1 MASALR
7 NPWIHLLIEEQFT
20 AAFEKF
26 KDVFVPGQDLQRGHY
41 HYERKSGSIVIQQN
55 KGRRAQFLAVHG
67 KPGEQP
73 EGYAISDGTNKICV
87 DFDLAA
93 VDAFRNKDGRSLDE
107 IHRGIIVL
115 GKYDL
120 GGEGS
125 QQIGRPGNVSEHE
138 RIKVLLGKLENLL
151 AGAGALAQPPASPIR
166 SQEDDASDEVVPSLS
181 NDTLAGFATQ
191 VDYRKEDRRHDQEQ
205 LSKRGTADLAAILK
219 SRAAQI
225 SDIRKTNGNDSKSLS
240 PLRSSDSSSFD
251 SRSIRATKKDVA
263 PSNSIPD
270 DNESESSQE
279 NTKGLELSALQLPP
293 TVSQPA
299 ELNDPNKLLSFVD
312 QLQQDNPFEGLKR
325 IPRRYVRIPG
335 DQKAMLESQDS
346 WFKPNLDGRPR
357 HAAIPAQALSDVTR
371 FMDRVRNAILQQSE
385 GSKFATSSSGSVENI
400 EQGSAAEEGSSE
412 SDSDRVEDMDQSN
425 RKSLAKLQ
433 VTSRN
438 FSSSGPDIVEDVDEE
453 DDDDCMSWSPSP
465 EPEEAISQQL
475 AKPQRSSGNQS
486 SQIPNSHGGASQP
499 WKPGPKTFVRKPIDI
514 PPSSPTG
521 IEELELAPIHAIG
534 DVIEAGDV
542 QEGARPDSS
551 QELPSSHSRSSK
563 YVQVEQTP
571 LSKSRGPSHAPS
583 RQSLTRGLDAEQHAS
598 GNISSD
604 PIIPATFNDTSSSSK
619 HVSSSTEQKETEKIT
634 VALPTLGPDCTP
646 LLSRSREDE
655 SGLLVGISYSNEQP
669 PHAIDSARRM
679 DPPRRLDILP
689 ASSAPAPPGNQQ
701 MLNNS
706 ENPTFS
712 QSIPASSPPG
722 PVSSQVNEAE
732 QQCASPVSSQVNES
746 EQQCA
751 STDKIPGAPKP
762 SKKHRATGLDTMTEK
777 RVYSKLNRSMR
788 PIAESHVEMS
798 PEADMERNQRIQR
811 EIQQAIQE
819 ANRVVAEQNAANTTE
834 LPISESIVDEEI
846 PAEAHG
852 GPGDSARSKDA
863 RKAVFLKNFKEPLYS
878 AESEE
883 RNDVGHARRPSE
895 RQTTRSLAPTT
906 PTEVGVRGAIT
917 KPVIDAQ
924 PRRSSRPELVQED
937 DIVEHP
943 TPQNYDEGLE
953 PSVNDSPRRN
963 EITPAEDA
971 ALSDT
976 VQSIYDRYK
985 SHYPDYC
992 GSEWCFT
999 KALVYM
1005 EWMEESGNG
1014 LHRFLCDDFL
1024 RVYPEYEA
1032 TIIKLSPEKRI
1043 TGRVYYNRNIQRPVY
1058 QQGLIVPEN
1067 FSVDLLTLNQKDVE
1081 KVRSRF
1087 NTPATG
1093 AESRGK
1099 AVSPVTGPVEHAE
1112 ETISAT
1118 PSPLKAQ
1125 VLGPGQPSPILGCSD
1140 RFVRPHARE
1149 RFFETPSQLQNTTN
1163 QPGLPAD
1170 SEASVKTT
1178 KITKR
1183 ALPWIPSNPAQ
1194 KSSLPKRPT
1203 QISPINGSS
1212 GSKKRQLTTDQSR
1225 RKTLPPYLRAQTS
1238 KSSPASRAEEE
1249 PGPVSR
1255 DRTSYKAPS
1264 RPSSESAFLAASS
1277 SPEIHGFTERW
1288 VADLQLSEG
1297 ALVGSTQT
1305 ASPAQPV
1312 KGHVSKEQLQPVRNS
1327 SGESSTKRQPRRKM
1341 SYADFVAQQ
1350 VLRRRA
1356 SGGLSSRGST
1366 PRKSTGFCTTPK
1378 ERAPKV
1384 FKEPETQPW
1393 N

>member
-7 NPWIHLLIEEQFT
+7 NPWIHLLIEEQLT
-20 AAFEKF
+20 AAFEQF
-26 KDVFVPGQDLQRGHY
+26 KDVLVPGQDLQMGHCY
-41 HYERKSGSIVIQQN
+41 YERKSGSI
-55 KGRRAQFLAVHG
+55 VHG

-73 EGYAISDGTNKICV
+73 EGYAISDGTHKICV
-87 DFDLAA
+87 AFDLAA
-93 VDAFRNKDGRSLDE
+93 TDAFRNKDGRSVYE

-138 RIKVLLGKLENLL
+138 RIKVLLGKLENLF
-151 AGAGALAQPPASPIR
+151 AGAGTLAQPPPSTIR

-181 NDTLAGFATQ
+181 NDTQAGFATQ
-191 VDYRKEDRRHDQEQ
+191 VDYRKENRRHDQEQ

-225 SDIRKTNGNDSKSLS
+225 PNIRKANGNDSKSLS
-240 PLRSSDSSSFD
+240 PLRSSDSSFD
-251 SRSIRATKKDVA
+251 SRSIRTMENDIA
-263 PSNSIPD
+263 PSNSNLD
-270 DNESESSQE
+270 HNESESSQE
-279 NTKGLELSALQLPP
+279 NTKSLEISAPQLPP

-299 ELNDPNKLLSFVD
+299 ELNDPNKLPLFVD

-335 DQKAMLESQDS
+335 DQKVLLESQDS

-357 HAAIPAQALSDVTR
+357 YAAIPAQALSDVTR
-371 FMDRVRNAILQQSE
+371 FMDRDRNAILQKSQ
-385 GSKFATSSSGSVENI
+385 GSKLASSSSGSVEDI

-412 SDSDRVEDMDQSN
+412 SDSDRAEDMDQSN
-425 RKSLAKLQ
+425 RKSQAKLQ

-465 EPEEAISQQL
+465 EPEKAISQQL

-486 SQIPNSHGGASQP
+486 SQMTNSYGGAPQP

-521 IEELELAPIHAIG
+521 VEELELAPIHAIG

-571 LSKSRGPSHAPS
+571 LSKSRTPGHAPS

-634 VALPTLGPDCTP
+634 VALPTLDPDCTP
-646 LLSRSREDE
+646 LRSQISPSSISRSREDE
-655 SGLLVGISYSNEQP
+655 SGLHVGIGYSNEQS
-669 PHAIDSARRM
+669 PHAIVSARRM

-701 MLNNS
+701 MLNS
-706 ENPTFS
+706 SQNPTFS

-722 PVSSQVNEAE
+722 LVSSQINEA
-732 QQCASPVSSQVNES
+732 

-751 STDKIPGAPKP
+751 STDKIPGVPKP
-762 SKKHRATGLDTMTEK
+762 SKKHRATGSDMITEK

-788 PIAESHVEMS
+788 PIAESQVEMN
-798 PEADMERNQRIQR
+798 PEADMERNQRIRR

-819 ANRVVAEQNAANTTE
+819 ANRIVAEQNAANTT
-834 LPISESIVDEEI
+834 ESIVDEEI

-863 RKAVFLKNFKEPLYS
+863 RKAVPLKNFKELLYS
-878 AESEE
+878 TESEE
-883 RNDVGHARRPSE
+883 QNNAGNARRPSD

-906 PTEVGVRGAIT
+906 PIEVGVRGAIT
-917 KPVIDAQ
+917 KPFIDAQ
-924 PRRSSRPELVQED
+924 PRRSSKPELVQED
-937 DIVEHP
+937 DIVEHQ
-943 TPQNYDEGLE
+943 TPQNYDERPE
-953 PSVNDSPRRN
+953 PSANDIPRRN

-992 GSEWCFT
+992 GNEWCFT

-1032 TIIKLSPEKRI
+1032 TIIKLSPEKRV
-1043 TGRVYYNRNIQRPVY
+1043 TGRVYYNKNIQRPVY
-1058 QQGLIVPEN
+1058 QQGIIVPEN
-1067 FSVDLLTLNQKDVE
+1067 FSADLLTLNQKDVE

-1087 NTPATG
+1087 NTPAPV
-1093 AESRGK
+1093 AESKGQ
-1099 AVSPVTGPVEHAE
+1099 AVSPVTAPVEHVE

-1118 PSPLKAQ
+1118 PSPLRAQ

-1163 QPGLPAD
+1163 QPELPAD

-1178 KITKR
+1178 KTTKR

-1194 KSSLPKRPT
+1194 KSSLPERPT
-1203 QISPINGSS
+1203 QIRPRNGSS
-1212 GSKKRQLTTDQSR
+1212 GSTKRQLTTDQSR

-1238 KSSPASRAEEE
+1238 KSSPANRAEEE
-1249 PGPVSR
+1249 PRPVSR

-1264 RPSSESAFLAASS
+1264 GLSSESAFLAASS

-1297 ALVGSTQT
+1297 ALAGSTQI
-1305 ASPAQPV
+1305 APPAQPV
-1312 KGHVSKEQLQPVRNS
+1312 KRDAFKEQLQPIRNS
-1327 SGESSTKRQPRRKM
+1327 SGQSSTKREPRRKL

-1378 ERAPKV
+1378 ERDPKV